1 MPTVKVR
8 NLKNKEVGEVSLAD
22 AVFGVEL
29 NESLIHAALMN
40 YQANG
45 RQGTSATK
53 TRGNVSGSGRKLW
66 KQKGTGRA
74 RIASLRSPLWKG
86 GGNVHGPQPRDWSY
100 QMPKKMRRGAL
111 RSALSERLREGN
123 LIVIDGFEFKNPKT
137 SEFLGAMGTLGL
149 SDKKTRTK
157 TLIID
162 SLDNLNLI
170 LSSRNVEKTKVTNSF
185 GLNIYDI
192 IYHEKLLISK
202 AALEELSALLDP
214 KRETGKAEETVEAKP
229 KAKKEAAAPA
239 EAEVVAEVV
248 EELPG
253 PRQRDERGGLQD
265 GQTQGQVAGVL
276 RDLRLA
282 GLALLAE
289 LLEAGDHDSEQLQ
302 DDRRGD
308 VRHDAERED
317 RQVQQR
323 PAGEQ
328 VQQVEYAA
336 AGAGV
341 VHRFETR
348 LHVGVG
354 HTGARQGG
362 AQPVQRDHR
371 YCEQQFLAQVRRP
384 ERTGKGGEQLL
395 PPARGYRR
403 VRRVGER
410 HRSGR
415 PISLA
420 GNGL

>member
-8 NLKNKEVGEVSLAD
+8 NLKNKEVGDVELLD

-29 NESLIHAALMN
+29 NEALIHSAVMN

-123 LIVIDGFEFKNPKT
+123 LIIIDEFEFKNPKT

-157 TLIID
+157 TLIVD

-214 KRETGKAEETVEAKP
+214 KRESGASAEVVEDKP

-239 EAEVVAEVV
+239 EAV
-248 EELPG
+248 EDKPKTKKEAKPKVEKA
-253 PRQRDERGGLQD
+253 PKKEAPAVETANDT
-265 GQTQGQVAGVL
+265 TQ
-276 RDLRLA
+276 
-282 GLALLAE
+282 
-289 LLEAGDHDSEQLQ
+289 EAADNE
-302 DDRRGD
+302 
-308 VRHDAERED
+308 
-317 RQVQQR
+317 
-323 PAGEQ
+323 
-328 VQQVEYAA
+328 
-336 AGAGV
+336 
-341 VHRFETR
+341 
-348 LHVGVG
+348 
-354 HTGARQGG
+354 
-362 AQPVQRDHR
+362 
-371 YCEQQFLAQVRRP
+371 
-384 ERTGKGGEQLL
+384 
-395 PPARGYRR
+395 
-403 VRRVGER
+403 
-410 HRSGR
+410 
-415 PISLA
+415 
-420 GNGL
+420 